1 MEERSESPS
10 HLLTTGSSWLFP
22 SHNLLPQSLLPLI
35 EGGNP
40 LVCALGHSVASLKVK
55 YGLGMEK
62 LEAVLGGAGC
72 IVTATKAIGWC
83 AVGRG

>member
-1 MEERSESPS
+1 M
-10 HLLTTGSSWLFP
+10 
-22 SHNLLPQSLLPLI
+22 
-35 EGGNP
+35 
-40 LVCALGHSVASLKVK
+40 ASLKVK

-62 LEAVLGGAGC
+62 LEAVSGGAGC